1 VQAIAPDAVISM
13 QELGRAMIR
22 AARQRAPKR
31 VLENRDRRK
40 LGAPSIGHGSRWLE
54 RSAALSM

>member
-22 AARQRAPKR
+22 AARQGAPKR
-31 VLENRDRRK
+31 GLENRDLRM
-40 LGAPSIGHGSRWLE
+40 LGAP
-54 RSAALSM
+54 